1 MFEKIWNLSKRTVAQ
16 CDLRS
21 NSCSHTLKK
30 SMFTTAL
37 GIDRHVQSVENY
49 FFLPLSLHS
58 ALQTKLAQI
67 FVVFYLKVFKA
78 YLNCISAIF

>member
-1 MFEKIWNLSKRTVAQ
+1 MFEKLWNLPKRTVAQ

-21 NSCSHTLKK
+21 NSSSHTLKK

-58 ALQTKLAQI
+58 APKLEKLFLNETFRFTKI
-67 FVVFYLKVFKA
+67 
-78 YLNCISAIF
+78 

>member
-1 MFEKIWNLSKRTVAQ
+1 MFEKLWNLPKRTVAQ

-21 NSCSHTLKK
+21 NSSSHTLKK

-58 ALQTKLAQI
+58 APKFEKL
-67 FVVFYLKVFKA
+67 F
-78 YLNCISAIF
+78 LNETFRLTA